1 MKKRCDTFKDIFT
14 VHPIL
19 ENSMRRYVLTSL
31 AVIMISLVSAA
42 QNKVV
47 KKTVTPAVK
56 TTGGYNIPIT
66 LTPYKNTW
74 IFLGCYF
81 GKYKN
86 LSDSAW
92 LNEKGQGVFKGKV
105 KLPRGIYFTVSPQK
119 YLLFEFL
126 MDKDQNFSIK
136 ADTTNL
142 ANVVITGS
150 ADNQMFQEYTR
161 FLAQKTPMLTA
172 LQKQLAE
179 AKTARDSGLI
189 KTTMTKANK
198 ELQDYRESFT
208 KAHPASMLTSFFYGM
223 KRPEIPA
230 IPIGKNG
237 KADSTYPHRY
247 VKDNWWQGVAFDDE
261 SLVRTPFFEPKL
273 EEYFKYYVA
282 PDADSVISEVN
293 YMLLVSR
300 DSREMFKYLLGKFT
314 DKYINPEYMG
324 QEKVFLF
331 LFDKYYSKGDTAWL
345 NAKQNKFIFDRAYS
359 LMANQLGE
367 PAADLAM
374 VDTSGKPVSLYGINA
389 PYTFVTFWDPNCGHC
404 KETVPRIDSM
414 YRAKWK
420 ALGVKL
426 VGVNVDE
433 GANDTW
439 KKFVNE
445 HKLEGWAHIYQTKA
459 ARDAETKKGAANF
472 RQLYDVYK
480 TPTLYLLDSQK
491 RIIGKMLSL
500 EQFDEVLTAKI
511 KNQKPQP

>member
-1 MKKRCDTFKDIFT
+1 
-14 VHPIL
+14 
-19 ENSMRRYVLTSL
+19 MRRNLLTSVVILLTTL
-31 AVIMISLVSAA
+31 AATA
-42 QNKVV
+42 QNKTV
-47 KKTVTPAVK
+47 KKTAAQVAK
-56 TTGGYNIPIT
+56 TTTGYNIPIT
-66 LTPYKNTW
+66 LTPFKNTW
-74 IFLGCYF
+74 VYLGCYF

-92 LNEKGQGVFKGKV
+92 LNEKSQGVFKGKG
-105 KLPRGIYFTVSPQK
+105 KLPKGIYFAVSPQK

-142 ANVVITGS
+142 SNVIITGS
-150 ADNQMFQEYTR
+150 PDNQMFQEYTK
-161 FLAQKTPMLTA
+161 FLAEKTPLLTA
-172 LQKQLAE
+172 LQKQLAD
-179 AKTARDSGLI
+179 AKTARDSGAL

-198 ELQDYRESFT
+198 ELQDYRESFS
-208 KAHPASMLTSFFYGM
+208 KAHPTSMLANFFSAM

-230 IPIGKNG
+230 IPTDKNG
-237 KADSTYPHRY
+237 KADSSYPYRY
-247 VKDNWWQGVAFDDE
+247 VKDNWWQGVSFDDE

-273 EEYFKYYVA
+273 EEYFKYYVVPQ
-282 PDADSVISEVN
+282 PDSIISEVN

-300 DSREMFKYLLGKFT
+300 ESREMFKYLLGKFT

-345 NAKQNKFIFDRAYS
+345 NEKQRKFIFDRAYS

-367 PAADLAM
+367 QAADLAM
-374 VDTSGKPVSLYGINA
+374 VDTSGKPVTLYGINA

-404 KETVPRIDSM
+404 KETVPRIDSI

-420 ALGVKL
+420 GLGVKL

-433 GANDTW
+433 GANDAW
-439 KKFVNE
+439 KKFMNE
-445 HKLEGWAHIYQTKA
+445 HKLDGWSHMYQTKT
-459 ARDAETKKGAANF
+459 AREEETKKGVANF

-480 TPTLYLLDSQK
+480 TPTLYLLDAQK

-500 EQFDEVLTAKI
+500 EQFDDVLTAKI
-511 KNQKPQP
+511 KNPTSAK